1 MGRLGRKFKAGTGR
15 NTRVRSGNG
24 GISKHYL
31 NGPGH
36 QPVPPDSIPVPDE
49 DIGTHPSS
57 TDAIQIPIAPAAVVS
72 CEKKGYLSSLTDCVF
87 RKNASSFSG
96 TLEMQLNDYCVFQ
109 TSMAE
114 HGQTSKSQLPNVL
127 AKIHEDKIIVTI
139 ELSNASYDEL
149 RELQGDSMTVSAI
162 LGIFI

>member
-1 MGRLGRKFKAGTGR
+1 M
-15 NTRVRSGNG
+15 
-24 GISKHYL
+24 
-31 NGPGH
+31 
-36 QPVPPDSIPVPDE
+36 QP
-49 DIGTHPSS
+49 
-57 TDAIQIPIAPAAVVS
+57 
-72 CEKKGYLSSLTDCVF
+72 
-87 RKNASSFSG
+87 
-96 TLEMQLNDYCVFQ
+96 MDYCVFQ

-114 HGQTSKSQLPNVL
+114 HGRTSKSQLPNVL

>member
-1 MGRLGRKFKAGTGR
+1 
-15 NTRVRSGNG
+15 
-24 GISKHYL
+24 
-31 NGPGH
+31 
-36 QPVPPDSIPVPDE
+36 VPDE
-49 DIGTHPSS
+49 DISTHPLN
-57 TDAIQIPIAPAAVVS
+57 TNAIQIPIAPAAVES
-72 CEKKGYLSSLTDCVF
+72 CEKKSYLSSLTDCVF
-87 RKNASSFSG
+87 RKNESSFSG

-114 HGQTSKSQLPNVL
+114 HGRTSKSQLPNIL

-149 RELQGDSMTVSAI
+149 RELQAGDSMPVSAI